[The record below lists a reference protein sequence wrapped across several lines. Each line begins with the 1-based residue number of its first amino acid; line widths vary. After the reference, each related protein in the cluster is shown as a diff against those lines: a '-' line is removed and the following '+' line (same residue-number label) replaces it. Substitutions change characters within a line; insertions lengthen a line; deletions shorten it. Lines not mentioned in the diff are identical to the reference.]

1 LKGLDNAE
9 VAQNAM
15 SDEEQWA
22 RIQASISQHKHN
34 EHKR

>member
-1 LKGLDNAE
+1 
-9 VAQNAM
+9 M
-15 SDEEQWA
+15 SDEEHWA